1 VIRVRLLAMWN
12 CSTPPSLLLP
22 FGDDYRES
30 LGSSY
35 TVQCEGSSSRAG
47 AVGLESGQHVS
58 FLFIRVVCVFFF
70 LESPHLFAEL
80 NFILS

>member
-58 FLFIRVVCVFFF
+58 FLFIRVVCVFF
-70 LESPHLFAEL
+70 S
-80 NFILS
+80 